1 MYILEM
7 STVLDMSFCL
17 HPLKRLGIAYLFIP
31 LTMPFAEHKILVL
44 MRSSFINFFMGH
56 TFCVM
61 SKNSSPSLEN
71 FLLCVLQKVSQFY
84 TLHLNL

>member
-1 MYILEM
+1 MYSVRYEFLPP
-7 STVLDMSFCL
+7 S
-17 HPLKRLGIAYLFIP
+17 IAYLFIP
-31 LTMPFAEHKILVL
+31 LSMPFAEHKFLVL
-44 MRSSFINFFMGH
+44 MRSSFINFFFMAH

-84 TLHLNL
+84 PFSFKSMIIWI